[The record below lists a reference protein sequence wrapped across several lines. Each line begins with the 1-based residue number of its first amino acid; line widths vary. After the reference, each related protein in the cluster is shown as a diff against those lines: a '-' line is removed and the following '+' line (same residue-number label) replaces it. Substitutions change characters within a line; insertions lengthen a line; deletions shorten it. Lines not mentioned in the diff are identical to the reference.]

1 MSDEAT
7 HSQSQSDR
15 RLVATVAATD
25 AQGRQRSADEIHEE
39 TVAMAQDQQ
48 AGEEKPG

>member
-25 AQGRQRSADEIHEE
+25 AQGRQRSADEIYEE
-39 TVAMAQDQQ
+39 LALALAQQPGD
-48 AGEEKPG
+48 EKQG